1 MVNLYIK
8 IIEILLKNP
17 NVYRHFNET
26 YVDPLIVDYLHV
38 ISKKEEEIQF
48 LKTELINA
56 NKIIKEHEEAIKDIK
71 NINLEKTAES
81 GKIVKKRKYTKKNG
95 KKGHATEQAQSN
107 KN

>member
-1 MVNLYIK
+1 MKNFYVKMV
-8 IIEILLKNP
+8 ELL
-17 NVYRHFNET
+17 
-26 YVDPLIVDYLHV
+26 
-38 ISKKEEEIQF
+38 SKKPEVQTYLKKMYEEPVTEQWVALVAEKDKSIQI
-48 LKTELINA
+48 LNAELIDA
-56 NKIIKEHEEAIKDIK
+56 GKRIKEHEEALKDIK